1 MGLYGANTTE
11 PFEAG
16 SLRMAQSGDLLFVRT
31 CHEMYA
37 LSNGEIHQANV
48 TFSVQVSTMEV
59 VQQSTGVSVIFFGYV
74 THSFNQFVLVDGQKL
89 VAADHGDAHPRAIVL
104 SRYEKDID
112 KRPLNTSCDTVDVFP
127 LSGFTGDNNTGASVG
142 GLEASETSYLV
153 AGNSLYKDLIPET
166 RKVRNIFVT
175 CTQKDNF
182 TSEGTALRWI
192 TSYKGNEKVSTPHLV
207 KLSDTRFLLMWDVD
221 GLLNY
226 VFLDGEGNPEG
237 EIYTSETGALSN
249 CKPIVCNGM
258 VTWYCTE
265 GGVPLYYALDPENPE
280 KVRILNEVHR
290 VKFYPLGGEMDSD
303 FMDVRLGKAYG
314 KLPEPVRAGYIF
326 KGWRPAVQGGDRV
339 TADTIV
345 TAYGDE
351 KLYADWHKIEP
362 CGENLTWEIQ
372 DRTLLIHGTGE
383 MYDWRDLKAVP

>member
-1 MGLYGANTTE
+1 MVTSYLEENGDGTMNRVEYVGKRHDDGLAAGRHNKIGNYVTAERCSRDGRVLDRKKIPVELPLFGGFYAGEDYNFLVFGQPNPDEDDSVEVMRVVKYTKDWQRLDSVGLYGANTTT
-11 PFEAG
+11 PFKFG

-89 VAADHGDAHPRAIVL
+89 VAADHGDAHPRSIVL
-104 SRYEKDID
+104 SRYKKDID

-192 TSYKGNEKVSTPHLV
+192 TSYKGNEEVSTPHLV
-207 KLSDTRFLLMWDVD
+207 KISDTRFLLMWDVD

-265 GGVPLYYALDPENPE
+265 GGVPLYYA
-280 KVRILNEVHR
+280 KCI
-290 VKFYPLGGEMDSD
+290 G
-303 FMDVRLGKAYG
+303 
-314 KLPEPVRAGYIF
+314 
-326 KGWRPAVQGGDRV
+326 
-339 TADTIV
+339 
-345 TAYGDE
+345 
-351 KLYADWHKIEP
+351 
-362 CGENLTWEIQ
+362 
-372 DRTLLIHGTGE
+372 
-383 MYDWRDLKAVP
+383 